1 MKKVLLLVSVLI
13 FTSKAAFSFVDNKDS
28 DAGTTNINTVSVT
41 NFSLN
46 KLGSQVKVSW
56 FSTEGSN
63 FESIVLEKAEN
74 IEDFKSLQSFRSFN
88 SEKALRYISVDIKP
102 AVGQNNYRLKIINK
116 DGSETYSEVIS
127 IGVRPEVTKEVAPA
141 PVKRKVQN
149 NKYGLDTL
157 NLFSSNQII
166 NAA

>member
-1 MKKVLLLVSVLI
+1 MKKVLLLVSVLV
-13 FTSKAAFSFVDNKDS
+13 FTAQAAYSLDDKNG
-28 DAGTTNINTVSVT
+28 GTTNNSAISVS

-56 FSTEGSN
+56 FSTEGSD

-74 IEDFKSLQSFRSFN
+74 IEDFKSLQSFSSYN
-88 SEKALRYISVDIKP
+88 SAKALRYISVDLKP
-102 AVGQNNYRLKIINK
+102 AVGQNNYRLKIVNK

-127 IGVRPEVTKEVAPA
+127 IGVRPEVEKEVAPA
-141 PVKRKVQN
+141 PVKRKVEN
-149 NKYGLDTL
+149 NNYGLDSL
-157 NLFSSNQII
+157 NLFSSSQMI

>member
-13 FTSKAAFSFVDNKDS
+13 FTAQAAFSFDNKKG
-28 DAGTTNINTVSVT
+28 GTTNNNTVSVS

-74 IEDFKSLQSFRSFN
+74 IEDFKSLQSFSSYN
-88 SEKALRYISVDIKP
+88 SAKALRYISVDLKP
-102 AVGQNNYRLKIINK
+102 AVGQNNYRLKIVNK

-127 IGVRPEVTKEVAPA
+127 IGVRPEVKKEVKSAPA
-141 PVKRKVQN
+141 KKKIQKDV
-149 NKYGLDTL
+149 YGLDKL
-157 NLFSSNQII
+157 NLLNPSPVI
-166 NAA
+166 NVA